1 MSNNQDPFASIDS
14 QDLANVSG
22 GTTSVASGSST
33 DANDQMMFMLQ
44 QIGQSI
50 QDLAQNN
57 NGGNDQMMQM
67 MMMMMMMGGMG
78 GGAAASPYPYAQPPT
93 YVQVSGNGCGGKG
106 F

>member
-14 QDLANVSG
+14 QDLAKVSG

-33 DANDQMMFMLQ
+33 DANDQLMFMLQ

-67 MMMMMMMGGMG
+67 MMMMMMMGGG
-78 GGAAASPYPYAQPPT
+78 GGAAASPYPYGQPPT
-93 YVQVSGNGCGGKG
+93 YVQVSGCGKKGC
-106 F
+106 